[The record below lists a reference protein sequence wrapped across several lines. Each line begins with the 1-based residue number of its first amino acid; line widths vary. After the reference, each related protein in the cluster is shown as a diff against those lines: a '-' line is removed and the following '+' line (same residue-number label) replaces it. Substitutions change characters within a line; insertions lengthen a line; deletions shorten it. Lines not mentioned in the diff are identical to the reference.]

1 MRTITNPQ
9 FNRTQHPTFKF
20 IMGNYIVIIHKLAFY
35 LLEEKKCAGPYLLRN
50 KSSSDHFFSCW
61 WSLLRFKR
69 VTRKAL
75 FRNNRAE
82 ISRVYVCRS
91 RKRKRNNFYVG
102 SIYVTKVCK
111 TEGDEMYHNMQ
122 ISFPNI
128 LKWVTKCKLST
139 EHKIKSWTIKTFKF
153 VLFV

>member
-35 LLEEKKCAGPYLLRN
+35 LLEEKKCARPYLLRN
-50 KSSSDHFFSCW
+50 KPSSDNFF
-61 WSLLRFKR
+61 LLLMIP
-69 VTRKAL
+69 VTFQACYHKKAL
-75 FRNNRAE
+75 FRNTRTE
-82 ISRVYVCRS
+82 ISRVYVCGS

-128 LKWVTKCKLST
+128 KMGDKK
-139 EHKIKSWTIKTFKF
+139 EKAN
-153 VLFV
+153 